1 MHKSFDIILAAD
13 EGHGIGKNNELPW
26 KIPEDL
32 KYFAQMTKNKSVIM
46 GRKTFE
52 SIGKPLPNR
61 ENIVLS
67 RNSYKTEQGVIVSAS
82 FEEALAVAS
91 LEIIV
96 IGGAEIYKIATAFEG
111 CNKIYITKIKGKFDC
126 DVFFHVPKKFLCIYE
141 TIWLNSVSGNK
152 FCFSIY
158 EKSNQKKE
166 QFATISKGTRTKR
179 LNSGDLKR

>member
-13 EGHGIGKNNELPW
+13 ENHGIGKNNELPW

-32 KYFAQMTKNKSVIM
+32 RYFTKITKNKSVIM
-46 GRKTFE
+46 GRKTFQ
-52 SIGKPLPNR
+52 SLAKPLIGR

-67 RNSYKTEQGVIVSAS
+67 RSSYKSEHHVIVSAS

-91 LEIIV
+91 REIIV

-111 CNKIYITKIKGKFDC
+111 CDKIYLTKIKGKFDC
-126 DVFFHVPKKFLCIYE
+126 DVFFHIPKKFPCIYE
-141 TIWLNSVSGNK
+141 TIWLNSVSGNE

-158 EKSNQKKE
+158 QKQNGKKE
-166 QFATISKGTRTKR
+166 ATKLVSKETKIKR